1 MKATPGVAILDCS
14 EMHYLVHWRGL
25 GASRAENHAEVKR
38 TVGSPLAIG
47 EGSAI
52 WGVGLTWCLC
62 VLAGLLACAPQKAV
76 VVSGAP
82 NAAPQVAADTTAASP
97 KSTRTSSGFAWSVM
111 GTFTQVTLMGSI
123 HVGFDGLYPLPEPML
138 RAFRESTT
146 LAMELALDKEPPERV
161 TELLVQSATLP
172 KGQTLHDCL
181 SEQAWLRYQ
190 EFAARHEDQ
199 AKFFNGYRP
208 WFVAIFLSG
217 EKSELN
223 GYDPNKGLD
232 LYFFNQRGSRR
243 VVGVEKAQDHV
254 RALAELPAATQELM
268 LLEQLDAMK
277 QSEDELA
284 SVVQFWK
291 AGDAD
296 GLAQEMF
303 GQFDDPRYAPVYDAL
318 IVKRNENMT
327 KQIETWLAGKERV
340 FVVLGAG
347 HFVGKDGIVARLT
360 HDGWVPHRL

>member
-1 MKATPGVAILDCS
+1 MRYQEYWTVSGAPNAESYARTIQSPG
-14 EMHYLVHWRGL
+14 
-25 GASRAENHAEVKR
+25 
-38 TVGSPLAIG
+38 TVGVRF
-47 EGSAI
+47 
-52 WGVGLTWCLC
+52 GVRGVELTLCLG
-62 VLAGLLACAPQKAV
+62 VLVGLLACAPKKGV
-76 VVSGAP
+76 VVSGTP
-82 NAAPQVAADTTAASP
+82 NAAPQAAADTTAASQE
-97 KSTRTSSGFAWSVM
+97 STRPSSGFAWSVL
-111 GTFTQVTLMGSI
+111 GTSTQVTLMGSI

-146 LAMELALDKEPPERV
+146 LAMELALDQEPPERI

-181 SEQAWLRYQ
+181 SEEAWLRYQ
-190 EFAARHEDQ
+190 DFALRHEDK

-208 WFVAIFLSG
+208 WFVAVFLSG

-223 GYDPNKGLD
+223 GYDPNQGLD

-284 SVVQFWK
+284 SVVQLWK

-303 GQFDDPRYAPVYDAL
+303 GQFDDPQYAPVYDAL
-318 IVKRNENMT
+318 IVKRNEHMT
-327 KQIETWLAGKERV
+327 KQIETWLAGKERI

-347 HFVGKDGIVARLT
+347 HFVGKDGIVARLK

>member
-1 MKATPGVAILDCS
+1 
-14 EMHYLVHWRGL
+14 
-25 GASRAENHAEVKR
+25 
-38 TVGSPLAIG
+38 
-47 EGSAI
+47 
-52 WGVGLTWCLC
+52 
-62 VLAGLLACAPQKAV
+62 
-76 VVSGAP
+76 
-82 NAAPQVAADTTAASP
+82 
-97 KSTRTSSGFAWSVM
+97 M
-111 GTFTQVTLMGSI
+111 GTSTQVTLMGSI

-146 LAMELALDKEPPERV
+146 LAMELALDQEPPERV

-172 KGQTLHDCL
+172 KGQTLHDYL
-181 SEQAWLRYQ
+181 SEEAWLRYQ
-190 EFAARHEDQ
+190 DFAVRHEDQ

-208 WFVAIFLSG
+208 WFVAVFLSG

-232 LYFFNQRGSRR
+232 LYFFKQRGSRR

-284 SVVQFWK
+284 SVVQLWK

-303 GQFDDPRYAPVYDAL
+303 GQFNDPQYAPVYDAL
-318 IVKRNENMT
+318 IVKRNEHMT

>member
-1 MKATPGVAILDCS
+1 MRYQEYWTVSGAPNAESYARTIQSPG
-14 EMHYLVHWRGL
+14 
-25 GASRAENHAEVKR
+25 
-38 TVGSPLAIG
+38 TVGVRF
-47 EGSAI
+47 
-52 WGVGLTWCLC
+52 GVRGVELTLCLG
-62 VLAGLLACAPQKAV
+62 VLVGLLACAPKKGV
-76 VVSGAP
+76 VVSGTP
-82 NAAPQVAADTTAASP
+82 NAAPRAAADTTAASQE
-97 KSTRTSSGFAWSVM
+97 STRPSSGFAWSVL
-111 GTFTQVTLMGSI
+111 GTSTQVTLMGSI

-146 LAMELALDKEPPERV
+146 LAMELALDQEPPERI

-181 SEQAWLRYQ
+181 SEEAWLRYQ
-190 EFAARHEDQ
+190 DFAVRHEDQ

-208 WFVAIFLSG
+208 WFVAVFLSG

-223 GYDPNKGLD
+223 GYDPNQGLD

-284 SVVQFWK
+284 SVVQLWK

-303 GQFDDPRYAPVYDAL
+303 GEFDDPQYAPVYDAL
-318 IVKRNENMT
+318 IVKRNEHMT